1 MSRTRLLMT
10 ADAVGGV
17 WQYATDL
24 AAALQPLGYET
35 ILAVLGPAPTSAQ
48 RQEAERIAGV
58 TVRHVPVEVDW
69 LASGPDEIAAGRA
82 MLGQLAR
89 ELRVDLVQINSPAFI
104 GCGTFNVPTIGV
116 MHSCVGTWWDAM
128 EGSALPSDFLW
139 RTRMIAE
146 GLGNADAIVAPSRAF
161 AEAVQRHYRL
171 LRQPHVVHNGRTAV
185 LAAPRAMHDCAI
197 TIGRLW
203 DAAKN
208 VRVLDAA
215 AAKLAIPFK
224 AIGAVTGPNSETVTL
239 EHLHMIGQRDNQA
252 VAECLAARPIFVSAA
267 RYEPF
272 GLAVLEAAQA
282 GCALV
287 LSNIPTFREL
297 WEGVA
302 TFVDP
307 QDAQGFADAIEAIVG
322 DIPRR
327 REAGKRARKRAS
339 RYTAQAMAR
348 GMDTIYRSLMQQKA
362 AA

>member
-1 MSRTRLLMT
+1 MSGTRLLMT

-35 ILAVLGPAPTSAQ
+35 ILAVLGPAPTRAQ
-48 RQEAERIAGV
+48 RQDAERIAGV
-58 TVRHVPVEVDW
+58 TLRHMPVEVDW

-82 MLGQLAR
+82 MLGHLAR

-104 GCGTFNVPTIGV
+104 GSGTLCVPTVGV

-146 GLGNADAIVAPSRAF
+146 GLANADAVVTPSRAF

-171 LRQPHVVHNGRTAV
+171 PRQPHVVHNGRTAV
-185 LAAPRAMHDCAI
+185 PAAPRAMHDCAV

-224 AIGAVTGPNSETVTL
+224 AIGAANGPNGETVKL
-239 EHLHMIGQRDNQA
+239 DHLHALGQRDSQVIA
-252 VAECLAARPIFVSAA
+252 DWLAARPVFVSAA

-272 GLAVLEAAQA
+272 GLAVLEAAEA

-287 LSNIPTFREL
+287 LSDIPTFREL
-297 WEGVA
+297 WDGVA

-307 QDAQGFADAIEAIVG
+307 HDAQGFANAIEAIVG
-322 DIPRR
+322 DTPGR
-327 REAGKRARKRAS
+327 REAGERARNRAS
-339 RYTAQAMAR
+339 RFTAQAMAD
-348 GMDTIYRSLMQQKA
+348 GMHAIYRSLPQQKA